1 MHCALPWWERCG
13 GGASWCPT
21 GGSEACQGEARARQP
36 RAHRRV
42 RGPVV
47 AVMWLGLL
55 LLSGWVAP
63 GVVASGPTA
72 ERCFGGDG
80 EVAALSAAAVAFPD
94 AAPSREYHS
103 AVPFS
108 QWDAGAGAMVLLVRH
123 LRCDKK
129 KKYKQD
135 SLRDDK

>member
-1 MHCALPWWERCG
+1 
-13 GGASWCPT
+13 
-21 GGSEACQGEARARQP
+21 
-36 RAHRRV
+36 
-42 RGPVV
+42 
-47 AVMWLGLL
+47 
-55 LLSGWVAP
+55 
-63 GVVASGPTA
+63 
-72 ERCFGGDG
+72 
-80 EVAALSAAAVAFPD
+80 VAFPD